1 MPWAR
6 LMRGSRSKLKTVAF
20 LAASARTASSDWAT
34 PKKLRSAA
42 PSGSAATSSAL
53 GGLTRTTRP
62 APASVAGGVGGHGG
76 AGVGVG
82 AVAERG
88 LGAGARLHADLPARA
103 DQLLDH
109 VGDEGHAALA
119 GTGLGGDRQFHGRS
133 V

>member
-20 LAASARTASSDWAT
+20 LAASARTASSAWAT
-34 PKKLRSAA
+34 PKKLKQRR
-42 PSGSAATSSAL
+42 AL
-53 GGLTRTTRP
+53 GQRRHVLGARRVHP
-62 APASVAGGVGGHGG
+62 HHQPGARQRRRRVGGHRG

-88 LGAGARLHADLPARA
+88 LGAGAGLHADLPARA

-109 VGDEGHAALA
+109 VGDEGHAALS

>member
-20 LAASARTASSDWAT
+20 LAASARTASSAWAT
-34 PKKLRSAA
+34 PKKLSSAA
-42 PSGSAATSSAL
+42 PSGMRRRVL
-53 GGLTRTTRP
+53 GARRVDPHHQPGARQRRR
-62 APASVAGGVGGHGG
+62 GVGGHGG
-76 AGVGVG
+76 TGVGVG

-109 VGDEGHAALA
+109 VGDEGHAALS